1 MNNLKNQIKKKLN
14 KSLEKSLEL
23 TNHGNA
29 EPFLSKDELK
39 KKTEAKQ
46 KKRERVVKGDGRTT
60 AQYNKDKAE
69 TAYQKTKLEKTFKD
83 T

>member
-39 KKTEAKQ
+39 KRTEAKQ
-46 KKRERVVKGDGRTT
+46 KKHERVAKGDGRTT